1 MSVRVTPAADSPQYG
16 KLEDVVRDRSS
27 QLAVKEFAMQLRR
40 QQIAGTKAVAETT
53 AKTIRAVV
61 SSAKYRRLEE
71 LVDDVVTQGYAVAR
85 DELDVGLTAVAAPV
99 RNAHGEVCAS
109 VSVSGPSFR
118 IDEERVD
125 QILPLLLQAAGD
137 VSARLGWH
145 AA

>member
-71 LVDDVVTQGYAVAR
+71 LVQMIRTVGRYLQDSLKSEPVIGNVTRRILFLLREEAKAAAHM
-85 DELDVGLTAVAAPV
+85 DEPPATA
-99 RNAHGEVCAS
+99 
-109 VSVSGPSFR
+109 
-118 IDEERVD
+118 
-125 QILPLLLQAAGD
+125 QAAKAHPHPSVCLLYTSD
-137 VSARLGWH
+137 
-145 AA
+145 AADE